1 MAFRKY
7 GGLSYAAKNNI
18 VRNNVSNSD
27 NKTVS
32 TMIGIANTKIISNC
46 HLDVSANSLMNIG
59 SLYFYADGTQQT
71 TAYPG
76 TPNGDIIVPGNIIMT
91 NPGSYIQ
98 FPDGTTQSTA
108 SNIFMNRPFTTTTS
122 STTDSNITISTIT
135 IPIIPKTQP
144 IPGEKGEPGINGLPG
159 LKGEPGIKGL
169 TGLQGIKGEKGEPG
183 INGLPGLKGEPGIKG
198 EKGLPGLP
206 GLPGIKGEPGI
217 KGLNGLQGI
226 KGEKGD
232 QTPPGSI
239 IAYRGCE
246 DPAGWLICDGQKRY
260 DFVNAYSKLVEMN
273 IGGWFPPIYIPPD
286 YSAVPFGIPGIKW
299 ILKY

>member
-159 LKGEPGIKGL
+159 LKGEPGIKG
-169 TGLQGIKGEKGEPG
+169 
-183 INGLPGLKGEPGIKG
+183 